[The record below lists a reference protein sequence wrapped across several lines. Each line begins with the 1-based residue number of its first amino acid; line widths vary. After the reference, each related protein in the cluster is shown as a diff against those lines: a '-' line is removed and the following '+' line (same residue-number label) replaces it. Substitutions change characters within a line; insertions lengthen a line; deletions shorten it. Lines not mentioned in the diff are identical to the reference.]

1 MGSSTAVGGDGR
13 AATENDSRLRIL
25 VATAEVLERRGVT
38 KLSMSE
44 VAVQAGISRMTL
56 YRFFPSKEHLI
67 NEYTNWET
75 DRLEAG
81 LAMATAG
88 LRGVD
93 RVDATLKFLVDYQT
107 SYSGLRMIDIEPGH
121 VIARMSALMPTL
133 KSRLAAILSG
143 DDAEL
148 AAGAV
153 MRIIVSHYVV
163 SGDDADEFLAQ
174 LRHAAGLRPSDA
186 PVRRSGRVSRPRSS

>member
-1 MGSSTAVGGDGR
+1 
-13 AATENDSRLRIL
+13 
-25 VATAEVLERRGVT
+25 
-38 KLSMSE
+38 
-44 VAVQAGISRMTL
+44 MTL

-67 NEYTNWET
+67 NAYTNWET

-88 LRGVD
+88 LRGVE
-93 RVDATLKFLVDYQT
+93 RVDATLKFLVGYQS

-121 VIARMSALMPTL
+121 VVAHMSVLMPTL
-133 KSRLAAILSG
+133 RKRLAAILGG
-143 DDAEL
+143 DDAEV

-163 SGDDADEFLAQ
+163 SGDDATEFLAQ
-174 LRHAAGLRPSDA
+174 LRHAAGLRPSGEG
-186 PVRRSGRVSRPRSS
+186 VRRSGLSKETTSATPGRAR